1 MLYKR
6 LDITPVLVFNMV
18 ICMEFE
24 SMNVALR
31 GQCVKPLHQQTIN
44 NTLFQ
49 RTLLFY
55 HNYGDLSSASSDFFK
70 TFPAELLEKIP

>member
-31 GQCVKPLHQQTIN
+31 GQCVKPLHQQAIVIMS
-44 NTLFQ
+44 FFK
-49 RTLLFY
+49 TLLFY
-55 HNYGDLSSASSDFFK
+55 HIYFVLSIVYSSIF
-70 TFPAELLEKIP
+70 INS